1 MAYPYFQSS
10 GLSSKKIE
18 KLMGWIPCSG
28 KRSKRRRNIDEKLS
42 RTCSVSTSGG
52 IALSRAMLNHMF
64 SIMEKSKARSLV
76 SGSKSRGSDNVV
88 AQKFTFSELATA
100 TRSYRKECLIGE
112 GGFGRV
118 YKGYLA
124 GTSQVLGFH
133 EHTRQTN

>member
-1 MAYPYFQSS
+1 
-10 GLSSKKIE
+10 
-18 KLMGWIPCSG
+18 MGWIPCSG

-42 RTCSVSTSGG
+42 RTCSVSTS
-52 IALSRAMLNHMF
+52 
-64 SIMEKSKARSLV
+64 EKSKARSLV

>member
-1 MAYPYFQSS
+1 
-10 GLSSKKIE
+10 
-18 KLMGWIPCSG
+18 
-28 KRSKRRRNIDEKLS
+28 
-42 RTCSVSTSGG
+42 
-52 IALSRAMLNHMF
+52 
-64 SIMEKSKARSLV
+64 KSNARSLV

-124 GTSQVLGFH
+124 GTSQCGLWIQDKGFGS
-133 EHTRQTN
+133 